1 MRSHDLRALFRHV
14 LSVSLIAPAAAA
26 GAAACSGATL
36 EPGTSTDGGAGTDG
50 ASSDAARDGSGGE
63 CLPPNSPRWTKP
75 GCGRPADACFTPD
88 TPEPACFTAVCG
100 CSGKVIG
107 GCMSFTE
114 PYTTMTFDPMNM
126 PTVGAPCDPTGGDAG
141 LDASADAARDV
152 NVPDGCVATPQ
163 PVADAGGAC
172 MPWDVPL
179 PCSFPDDASAVNA
192 ALCQPY
198 CGPNAYFCSKDAT
211 QPILHCDPGC
221 AIGRRPEGFA
231 TNASARTGSVDTIA
245 GAYFAA
251 MTELE
256 AASVFSFERLA
267 SELAAH
273 GAPVALVRRAR
284 AAADDERRHARV
296 AGALASRFGTEPTP
310 PKSGPTEIRALEAI
324 ALENA
329 VEGCVRETFGALS
342 ATLQAEQA
350 RDEKVRA
357 ALRRI
362 AVDETSH
369 ARLAWDVAEWIASKL
384 DQDARARVTAASR
397 AAVAE
402 LRVEVGREQ
411 PAIVREIAGL
421 PDADV
426 ATRMVD
432 AMAVTLWAA

>member
-114 PYTTMTFDPMNM
+114 PYTTMNFDPMNM

-141 LDASADAARDV
+141 LDASVDASRDV
-152 NVPDGCVATPQ
+152 NVPDGCVTVPE
-163 PVADAGGAC
+163 PVADAGAAC
-172 MPWDVPL
+172 TPWDVPL
-179 PCSFPDDASAVNA
+179 PCSFDDASAVNA

-198 CGPNAYFCSKDAT
+198 CGPNANFCSKDAT
-211 QPILHCDPGC
+211 QPILHCDPAAPSAVVGGLRDERVG
-221 AIGRRPEGFA
+221 ANRERRYDHGRLLRRHDGARSRERVLLRA
-231 TNASARTGSVDTIA
+231 TGERARG
-245 GAYFAA
+245 
-251 MTELE
+251 
-256 AASVFSFERLA
+256 
-267 SELAAH
+267 
-273 GAPVALVRRAR
+273 PRRAR
-284 AAADDERRHARV
+284 GLVRQAARRPTTSVVARV
-296 AGALASRFGTEPTP
+296 AGALASRFGADPTP
-310 PKSGPTEIRALEAI
+310 PKAARRRSVRSRPSRARERGRGLRA
-324 ALENA
+324 
-329 VEGCVRETFGALS
+329 GDVRALS

-369 ARLAWDVAEWIASKL
+369 ARLAWDVAEWIATRL

-397 AAVAE
+397 SAVAE

-432 AMAVTLWAA
+432 AMSVTLWAA